1 MSKSINLNVNDE
13 LKKNEGDKEEEILDY
28 EKLNNENDYDLDQ
41 LNINNEYNLI
51 KVNLNKENN
60 QDLYPMDYLISK
72 DEIDHMEINII
83 NNNENKN
90 GIGSKFMFFS
100 NLANKIRNGI
110 KNKKLL
116 LEQKLSELLNYNNG
130 YFEEKEKEL
139 EEENDSEE
147 GEDEYEDI
155 NEIEEIP
162 YFKEYQADINQSK
175 YKNKDRNKYIINRD
189 YINESFYSLSSSL
202 YEDSVYENEIKKN
215 SFIKPKLNGKDLY
228 YIEKMQ
234 KWGLRVIF
242 KIILSNKIRIVQNS
256 FYKIKMLSISSPKK
270 RDKVFYRIYHKYEK
284 KAQNELVKQHF
295 LRYKI
300 KVIELKSQEIEK
312 NRKNDINISKS
323 KNDNDLSIPPPPI
336 LLNSNSSLIPLPPGV
351 PPPPGFQLP
360 PGVPMPPSFLMR
372 TIPDPTK
379 NIPKLPKGHFSRK
392 FQWEKIEYS
401 NYEKSFWKEFEEK
414 QEKTKIPLK
423 IDYDSLQKMF
433 TYEKIIKKESA
444 NFDKKEKITLL
455 DSRRLMNMSISLSKI
470 KISKDKLEKLI
481 KAYDIDNILD
491 IETLNLLLYFFP
503 TEEEKKALINYNDD
517 IRKLSIPEQLCTM
530 LVSIEKCQ
538 KIIKILIFKKQLSGK
553 VSNILIQIK
562 ILQEAITSINNS
574 EQFKSILFILRQM
587 GNYLNMGTSI
597 GKAFGFSVNSL
608 SKLDSIKGIN
618 KEKTSLLEYL
628 ILMIKKDNPELLNFY
643 KDFKNLEHSKNCNKE
658 EIDKNIMEINSIIK
672 EIIKEKDTTNKDYL
686 VFIDNV
692 VKYTKAKMDCLE
704 LSLKFLND
712 EIEKTIEIF
721 GENKSK
727 FNVNAFIR
735 NVDNFVEK
743 FKLIS
748 MEITQREIRLQ
759 KKKTFEEKRKREMK
773 IVNTDYQKINGN
785 NIINI
790 NKANI
795 AKCINKKKYLK
806 KDLILNIKR
815 EINALEK
822 PHDIFNYS
830 ERGDPELIRKELYE
844 MTKDNDFELKKYIVG
859 KRQKQ
864 KLIKRKIKIEYKEDN
879 KKKWNDIY
887 TTLK

>member
-1 MSKSINLNVNDE
+1 MSKSINLTVNDE
-13 LKKNEGDKEEEILDY
+13 LKNIEGDKEEEILDY
-28 EKLNNENDYDLDQ
+28 EKFNTEYDYDLDQ
-41 LNINNEYNLI
+41 LNINNEYNL
-51 KVNLNKENN
+51 LNVKSNEENN
-60 QDLYPMDYLISK
+60 QDLYPMDYLLSK
-72 DEIDHMEINII
+72 DEIDNMEINII
-83 NNNENKN
+83 NSDENKN
-90 GIGSKFMFFS
+90 GAGSKFMFFS
-100 NLANKIRNGI
+100 NLANKIRTGI

-116 LEQKLSELLNYNNG
+116 LEQKISEFLNYNNE

-139 EEENDSEE
+139 EEENNSED

-162 YFKEYQADINQSK
+162 YIKEYTDISQNK
-175 YKNKDRNKYIINRD
+175 FDKKDRSKYIINRD
-189 YINESFYSLSSSL
+189 YKNESFYSLSSSL
-202 YEDSVYENEIKKN
+202 YEDSAYENGIKKN
-215 SFIKPKLNGKDLY
+215 SSIKPKLNEKDQY

-234 KWGLRVIF
+234 KWGLRFIYN
-242 KIILSNKIRIVQNS
+242 IILNNKIRIVQNS
-256 FYKIKMLSISSPKK
+256 FYKIKLVSISSPKK
-270 RDKVFYRIYHKYEK
+270 RDKIFYRLYHKYEK
-284 KAQNELVKQHF
+284 KYQNELVKQHF
-295 LRYKI
+295 IRYKI

-312 NRKNDINISKS
+312 NRKKDNNISKS
-323 KNDNDLSIPPPPI
+323 NNDSSIPPPPI

-351 PPPPGFQLP
+351 PPPPGFQFP
-360 PGVPMPPSFLMR
+360 PGVPMPPSFLMS

-392 FQWEKIEYS
+392 FQWEKIEFS
-401 NYEKSFWKEFEEK
+401 NYKKSFWKEFEEK
-414 QEKTKIPLK
+414 QEKAKIPLK
-423 IDYDSLQKMF
+423 IDYDSLQKIF

-444 NFDKKEKITLL
+444 NFGKKEKITLL

-628 ILMIKKDNPELLNFY
+628 ILMIKKDNPELIHFY
-643 KDFKNLEHSKNCNKE
+643 KDFKNLEQSKNCIKE
-658 EIDKNIMEINSIIK
+658 EIDKNIMEIKGIIN
-672 EIIKEKDTTNKDYL
+672 EIKKEKDSTNKDYL
-686 VFIDNV
+686 MFIDNV

-704 LSLKFLND
+704 LSLKFLNN
-712 EIEKTIEIF
+712 EIEKTIEMF

-727 FNVNAFIR
+727 FNVNEFIR
-735 NVDNFVEK
+735 SVDNFVEK

-748 MEITQREIRLQ
+748 MEITQREIRIQ

-773 IVNTDYQKINGN
+773 IVNTDYQKTNAN
-785 NIINI
+785 ANII
-790 NKANI
+790 
-795 AKCINKKKYLK
+795 KCMAKKKYLR

-815 EINALEK
+815 EINAMEK
-822 PHDIFNYS
+822 PHDIFNNS
-830 ERGDPELIRKELYE
+830 ERGDPELLRKELYE
-844 MTKDNDFELKKYIVG
+844 LTKDNDFELKKYIVD

-864 KLIKRKIKIEYKEDN
+864 KLIKRKIKIENKEDN
-879 KKKWNDIY
+879 KKKWDDIY
-887 TTLK
+887 PKWK

>member
-1 MSKSINLNVNDE
+1 MSKSINLTVNEE
-13 LKKNEGDKEEEILDY
+13 LKNIEGDKEEEILDY
-28 EKLNNENDYDLDQ
+28 EKFNTEYDYDLDQ
-41 LNINNEYNLI
+41 LNINNEYNL
-51 KVNLNKENN
+51 LNVKSNEENN
-60 QDLYPMDYLISK
+60 QDLYPMDYLLSK
-72 DEIDHMEINII
+72 DEIDNMEINII
-83 NNNENKN
+83 NSDENKN
-90 GIGSKFMFFS
+90 GAGSKFMFFS
-100 NLANKIRNGI
+100 NLANKIRTGI
-110 KNKKLL
+110 KSKKLL
-116 LEQKLSELLNYNNG
+116 LEQKISEILNYNNE

-139 EEENDSEE
+139 EEENDSED

-162 YFKEYQADINQSK
+162 YIKEYTDISQNK
-175 YKNKDRNKYIINRD
+175 FDKKDRSKYIINRD
-189 YINESFYSLSSSL
+189 YKNESFYSLSSSL
-202 YEDSVYENEIKKN
+202 YEDSAYENGIKKN
-215 SFIKPKLNGKDLY
+215 SSIKPKLNEKDQY

-234 KWGLRVIF
+234 KWGLRFIYN
-242 KIILSNKIRIVQNS
+242 IILNNKIRIVQNS
-256 FYKIKMLSISSPKK
+256 FYKIKLVSISSPKK
-270 RDKVFYRIYHKYEK
+270 RDKIFYRLYHKYEK
-284 KAQNELVKQHF
+284 KYQNELVKQHF
-295 LRYKI
+295 IRYKI

-312 NRKNDINISKS
+312 NRKKDNNISKS
-323 KNDNDLSIPPPPI
+323 NNDSSIPPPPI

-351 PPPPGFQLP
+351 PPPPGFQFP
-360 PGVPMPPSFLMR
+360 PGVPMPPSFLMS

-392 FQWEKIEYS
+392 FQWEKIEFS
-401 NYEKSFWKEFEEK
+401 NYKKSFWKEFEEK

-423 IDYDSLQKMF
+423 IDYDSLQKIF

-444 NFDKKEKITLL
+444 NFGKKEKITLL

-618 KEKTSLLEYL
+618 KEKTTLLEYL
-628 ILMIKKDNPELLNFY
+628 ILMIKKDNPELIHFY
-643 KDFKNLEHSKNCNKE
+643 KDFKSLEQSKNCIKE
-658 EIDKNIMEINSIIK
+658 EIDKNIMEIKGIIN
-672 EIIKEKDTTNKDYL
+672 EIKKEKDSTNKDYL
-686 VFIDNV
+686 MFIDNV

-704 LSLKFLND
+704 LSLKFLNN
-712 EIEKTIEIF
+712 EIEKTIEMF

-727 FNVNAFIR
+727 FNVNEFIR
-735 NVDNFVEK
+735 SVDNFVEK

-748 MEITQREIRLQ
+748 MEITQREIRIQ

-773 IVNTDYQKINGN
+773 IVNTDYQKTNAN
-785 NIINI
+785 ANII
-790 NKANI
+790 
-795 AKCINKKKYLK
+795 KCMAKKKYLR

-815 EINALEK
+815 EINAMEK
-822 PHDIFNYS
+822 PHDIFNNS
-830 ERGDPELIRKELYE
+830 ERGDPEFLRKELYE
-844 MTKDNDFELKKYIVG
+844 LTKDNDFELKKYIVD

-864 KLIKRKIKIEYKEDN
+864 KLIKRKIKIENKEDN
-879 KKKWNDIY
+879 KKKWDDIY
-887 TTLK
+887 PKWK

>member
-1 MSKSINLNVNDE
+1 MSKSINLTVNDE
-13 LKKNEGDKEEEILDY
+13 LKNIEGDKEEEILDY
-28 EKLNNENDYDLDQ
+28 DKFNTEYDYDLDQ
-41 LNINNEYNLI
+41 LNINNEYNL
-51 KVNLNKENN
+51 LNVKSNEENN
-60 QDLYPMDYLISK
+60 QDLYPMDYLLSK
-72 DEIDHMEINII
+72 DEIDNMEINII
-83 NNNENKN
+83 NSDENKN
-90 GIGSKFMFFS
+90 GAGSKFMFFS
-100 NLANKIRNGI
+100 NLANKIRTGI

-116 LEQKLSELLNYNNG
+116 LEQKISEFLNYNNE

-139 EEENDSEE
+139 EEENDSED

-162 YFKEYQADINQSK
+162 YIKEYTDISQNK
-175 YKNKDRNKYIINRD
+175 FDKKDRSKYIINRD
-189 YINESFYSLSSSL
+189 YKNESFYSLSSSL
-202 YEDSVYENEIKKN
+202 YEDSAYENGIKKN
-215 SFIKPKLNGKDLY
+215 SSIKPKLNEKDQY

-234 KWGLRVIF
+234 KWGLRFIYN
-242 KIILSNKIRIVQNS
+242 IILNNKIRIVQNS
-256 FYKIKMLSISSPKK
+256 FYKIKLVSISSPKK
-270 RDKVFYRIYHKYEK
+270 RDKIFYRLYHKYEK
-284 KAQNELVKQHF
+284 KYQNELVKQHF
-295 LRYKI
+295 IRYKI

-312 NRKNDINISKS
+312 NRKKDNNISKS
-323 KNDNDLSIPPPPI
+323 NNDSSIPPPPI

-351 PPPPGFQLP
+351 PPPPGFQFP
-360 PGVPMPPSFLMR
+360 PGVPMPPSFLMS

-392 FQWEKIEYS
+392 FQWEKIEFS
-401 NYEKSFWKEFEEK
+401 NYKKSFWKEFEEK

-423 IDYDSLQKMF
+423 IDYDSLQKIF

-444 NFDKKEKITLL
+444 NFGKKEKITLL

-628 ILMIKKDNPELLNFY
+628 ILMIKKDNPELIHFY
-643 KDFKNLEHSKNCNKE
+643 KDFKNLEQSKNCIKE
-658 EIDKNIMEINSIIK
+658 EIDKNIMEIKGIIN
-672 EIIKEKDTTNKDYL
+672 EIKKEKDSTNKDYL
-686 VFIDNV
+686 MFIDNV

-704 LSLKFLND
+704 LSLKFLNN
-712 EIEKTIEIF
+712 EIEKTIEMF

-727 FNVNAFIR
+727 FNVNEFIR
-735 NVDNFVEK
+735 SVDNFVEK

-748 MEITQREIRLQ
+748 MEITQREIRIQ

-773 IVNTDYQKINGN
+773 IVNTDYQKTNAN
-785 NIINI
+785 ANII
-790 NKANI
+790 
-795 AKCINKKKYLK
+795 KCMAKKKYLR

-815 EINALEK
+815 EINAMEK
-822 PHDIFNYS
+822 PHDIFNNS
-830 ERGDPELIRKELYE
+830 ERGDPELLRKELYE
-844 MTKDNDFELKKYIVG
+844 LTKDNDFELKKYIVD

-864 KLIKRKIKIEYKEDN
+864 KLIKRKIKIENKEDN
-879 KKKWNDIY
+879 KKKWDDIY
-887 TTLK
+887 PKWK

>member
-1 MSKSINLNVNDE
+1 MSKSINLTVNDE
-13 LKKNEGDKEEEILDY
+13 LKNIKGDKEEEILDY
-28 EKLNNENDYDLDQ
+28 EKFNTEYDYDLDQ
-41 LNINNEYNLI
+41 LNINNEYNL
-51 KVNLNKENN
+51 LNVKSNEEND
-60 QDLYPMDYLISK
+60 QDLYPMDYLLSK
-72 DEIDHMEINII
+72 DEIDNMEINII
-83 NNNENKN
+83 NSDENKN
-90 GIGSKFMFFS
+90 GAGSKFMFFS
-100 NLANKIRNGI
+100 NLANKIRTGI
-110 KNKKLL
+110 KSKKLL
-116 LEQKLSELLNYNNG
+116 LEQKISEFLNYNNE

-139 EEENDSEE
+139 EEENDSED
-147 GEDEYEDI
+147 GEDEYEAI

-162 YFKEYQADINQSK
+162 YIKEYTDISQNK
-175 YKNKDRNKYIINRD
+175 FDKKDRSKYIINRD
-189 YINESFYSLSSSL
+189 YKNESFYSLSSSL
-202 YEDSVYENEIKKN
+202 YEDSAYENGIKKN
-215 SFIKPKLNGKDLY
+215 SSIKPKLNEKDQY

-234 KWGLRVIF
+234 KWGLRFIYN
-242 KIILSNKIRIVQNS
+242 IILNNKIRIVQNS
-256 FYKIKMLSISSPKK
+256 FYKIKLVSISSPKK
-270 RDKVFYRIYHKYEK
+270 RDKIFYRLYHKYEK
-284 KAQNELVKQHF
+284 KYQNELVKQHF
-295 LRYKI
+295 IRYKI

-312 NRKNDINISKS
+312 NRKKDNNISKS
-323 KNDNDLSIPPPPI
+323 NNDSSIPPPPI

-351 PPPPGFQLP
+351 PPPPGFQFP
-360 PGVPMPPSFLMR
+360 PGVPMPPSFLMS

-392 FQWEKIEYS
+392 FQWEKIEFS
-401 NYEKSFWKEFEEK
+401 NYKKSFWKEFEEK

-423 IDYDSLQKMF
+423 IDYDSLQKIF

-444 NFDKKEKITLL
+444 NFGKKEKITLL

-618 KEKTSLLEYL
+618 KEKTTLLEYL
-628 ILMIKKDNPELLNFY
+628 ILMIKKDNPELIHFY
-643 KDFKNLEHSKNCNKE
+643 KDFKNLEQSKNCIKE
-658 EIDKNIMEINSIIK
+658 EIDKNIMEIKGIIN
-672 EIIKEKDTTNKDYL
+672 EIKKEKDSTNKDYL
-686 VFIDNV
+686 MFIDNV

-704 LSLKFLND
+704 LSLKFLNN
-712 EIEKTIEIF
+712 EIEKTIEMF

-727 FNVNAFIR
+727 FNVNEFIR
-735 NVDNFVEK
+735 SVDNFVEK

-748 MEITQREIRLQ
+748 MEITQREIRIQ

-773 IVNTDYQKINGN
+773 IVNTDYQKTNAN
-785 NIINI
+785 ANII
-790 NKANI
+790 
-795 AKCINKKKYLK
+795 KCMAKKKYLR

-815 EINALEK
+815 EINAMEK
-822 PHDIFNYS
+822 PHDIFNNS
-830 ERGDPELIRKELYE
+830 ERGDPELLRKELYE
-844 MTKDNDFELKKYIVG
+844 LTKDNDFELKKYIVD

-864 KLIKRKIKIEYKEDN
+864 KLIKRKIKIENKEDN
-879 KKKWNDIY
+879 KKKWDDIY
-887 TTLK
+887 PKWK

>member
-1 MSKSINLNVNDE
+1 MSKSINLTVNEE
-13 LKKNEGDKEEEILDY
+13 LKNIEGDKEEEILDY
-28 EKLNNENDYDLDQ
+28 EKFNTEYDYDLDQ
-41 LNINNEYNLI
+41 LNINNEYNL
-51 KVNLNKENN
+51 LNEKSNEENN
-60 QDLYPMDYLISK
+60 QDLYPMDYLLSK
-72 DEIDHMEINII
+72 DEIDNMEINII
-83 NNNENKN
+83 NSDENKN
-90 GIGSKFMFFS
+90 GAGSKFMFFS
-100 NLANKIRNGI
+100 NLANKIRTGI
-110 KNKKLL
+110 KSKKLL
-116 LEQKLSELLNYNNG
+116 LEQKISEFLNYNNE

-139 EEENDSEE
+139 EEENDSED

-162 YFKEYQADINQSK
+162 YIKEYTDISQNK
-175 YKNKDRNKYIINRD
+175 FDKKDRSKYIINRD
-189 YINESFYSLSSSL
+189 YKNESFYSLSSSL
-202 YEDSVYENEIKKN
+202 YEDSAYENGIKKN
-215 SFIKPKLNGKDLY
+215 SSIKPKLNEKDQY

-234 KWGLRVIF
+234 KWGLRFIYN
-242 KIILSNKIRIVQNS
+242 IILNNKIRIVQNS
-256 FYKIKMLSISSPKK
+256 FYKIKLVSISSPKK
-270 RDKVFYRIYHKYEK
+270 RDKIFYRLYHKYEK
-284 KAQNELVKQHF
+284 KYQNELVKQHF
-295 LRYKI
+295 IRYKI

-312 NRKNDINISKS
+312 NRKKDNNISKS
-323 KNDNDLSIPPPPI
+323 NNDSSIPPPPI

-351 PPPPGFQLP
+351 PPPPGFQFP
-360 PGVPMPPSFLMR
+360 PGVPMPPSFFMS

-392 FQWEKIEYS
+392 FQWEKIEFS
-401 NYEKSFWKEFEEK
+401 NYKKSFWKEFEEK

-423 IDYDSLQKMF
+423 IDYDSLQKIF

-444 NFDKKEKITLL
+444 NFGKKEKITLL

-618 KEKTSLLEYL
+618 KEKTTLLEYL
-628 ILMIKKDNPELLNFY
+628 ILMIKKDNPELIHFY
-643 KDFKNLEHSKNCNKE
+643 KDFKNLEQSKNCIKE
-658 EIDKNIMEINSIIK
+658 EIDKNIMEIKGIIN
-672 EIIKEKDTTNKDYL
+672 EIKKEKDSTNKDYL
-686 VFIDNV
+686 MFIDNV

-704 LSLKFLND
+704 LSLKFLNN
-712 EIEKTIEIF
+712 EIEKTIEMF

-727 FNVNAFIR
+727 FNVNEFIR
-735 NVDNFVEK
+735 SVDNFVEK

-748 MEITQREIRLQ
+748 MEITQREIRIQ

-773 IVNTDYQKINGN
+773 IVNTDYQKTNAN
-785 NIINI
+785 ANII
-790 NKANI
+790 
-795 AKCINKKKYLK
+795 KCMAKKKYLR

-815 EINALEK
+815 EINAMEK
-822 PHDIFNYS
+822 PHDIFNNS
-830 ERGDPELIRKELYE
+830 ERGDPELLRKELYE
-844 MTKDNDFELKKYIVG
+844 LTKDNDFELKKYIVD

-879 KKKWNDIY
+879 KKKWDDIY
-887 TTLK
+887 PKWK

>member
-1 MSKSINLNVNDE
+1 MSKSINLTVNDE
-13 LKKNEGDKEEEILDY
+13 LKNIKGDKEEEILDY
-28 EKLNNENDYDLDQ
+28 EKFNTEYDYDLDQ
-41 LNINNEYNLI
+41 LNINNEYNL
-51 KVNLNKENN
+51 LNVKSNEEND
-60 QDLYPMDYLISK
+60 QDLYPMDYLLSK
-72 DEIDHMEINII
+72 DEIDNMEINII
-83 NNNENKN
+83 NSDENKN
-90 GIGSKFMFFS
+90 GAGSKFMFFS
-100 NLANKIRNGI
+100 NLANKIRTGI
-110 KNKKLL
+110 KSKKLL
-116 LEQKLSELLNYNNG
+116 LEQKISEFLNYNNE

-139 EEENDSEE
+139 EEENDSED

-162 YFKEYQADINQSK
+162 YIKEYTDISQNK
-175 YKNKDRNKYIINRD
+175 FDKKDRSKYIINRD
-189 YINESFYSLSSSL
+189 YKNESFYSLSSSL
-202 YEDSVYENEIKKN
+202 YEDSAYENGIKKN
-215 SFIKPKLNGKDLY
+215 SSIKPKLNEKDQY

-234 KWGLRVIF
+234 KWGLRFIYN
-242 KIILSNKIRIVQNS
+242 IILNNKIRIVQNS
-256 FYKIKMLSISSPKK
+256 FYKIKLVSISSPKK
-270 RDKVFYRIYHKYEK
+270 RDKIFYRLYHKYEK
-284 KAQNELVKQHF
+284 KYQNELVKQHF
-295 LRYKI
+295 IRYKI

-312 NRKNDINISKS
+312 NRKKDNNISKS
-323 KNDNDLSIPPPPI
+323 NNDSSIPPPPI

-351 PPPPGFQLP
+351 PPPPGFQFP
-360 PGVPMPPSFLMR
+360 PGVPMPPSFLMS

-392 FQWEKIEYS
+392 FQWEKIEFS
-401 NYEKSFWKEFEEK
+401 NYKKSFWKEFEEK

-423 IDYDSLQKMF
+423 IDYDSLQKIF

-444 NFDKKEKITLL
+444 NFGKKEKITLL

-618 KEKTSLLEYL
+618 KEKTTLLEYL
-628 ILMIKKDNPELLNFY
+628 ILMIKKDNPELIHFY
-643 KDFKNLEHSKNCNKE
+643 KDFKNLEQSKNCIKE
-658 EIDKNIMEINSIIK
+658 EIDKNIMEIKGIIN
-672 EIIKEKDTTNKDYL
+672 EIKKEKDSTNKDYL
-686 VFIDNV
+686 MFIDNV

-704 LSLKFLND
+704 LSLKFLNN
-712 EIEKTIEIF
+712 EIEKTIEMF

-727 FNVNAFIR
+727 FNVNEFIR
-735 NVDNFVEK
+735 SVDNFVEK

-748 MEITQREIRLQ
+748 MEITQREIRIQ

-773 IVNTDYQKINGN
+773 IVNTDYQKTNAN
-785 NIINI
+785 ANII
-790 NKANI
+790 
-795 AKCINKKKYLK
+795 KCMAKKKYLR

-815 EINALEK
+815 EINAMEK
-822 PHDIFNYS
+822 PHDIFNNS
-830 ERGDPELIRKELYE
+830 ERGDPELLRKELYE
-844 MTKDNDFELKKYIVG
+844 LTKDNDFELKKYIVD

-864 KLIKRKIKIEYKEDN
+864 KLIKRKIKIENKEDN
-879 KKKWNDIY
+879 KKKWDDIY
-887 TTLK
+887 PKWK

>member
-1 MSKSINLNVNDE
+1 MSKSINLTVNDE
-13 LKKNEGDKEEEILDY
+13 LKNIEGDKEEEILDY
-28 EKLNNENDYDLDQ
+28 EKFNTEYDYDLDQ
-41 LNINNEYNLI
+41 LNINNEYNL
-51 KVNLNKENN
+51 LNVKSNEENN
-60 QDLYPMDYLISK
+60 QDLYPMDYLLSK
-72 DEIDHMEINII
+72 DEIDNMEINII
-83 NNNENKN
+83 NSDENKN
-90 GIGSKFMFFS
+90 GAGSKFMFFS
-100 NLANKIRNGI
+100 NLANKIRTGI

-116 LEQKLSELLNYNNG
+116 LEQKISEFLNYNNE

-139 EEENDSEE
+139 EEENDSED

-162 YFKEYQADINQSK
+162 YIKEYTDLNQYK
-175 YKNKDRNKYIINRD
+175 YDKKDRSKYIINRD
-189 YINESFYSLSSSL
+189 YKNETFYSLSSSL
-202 YEDSVYENEIKKN
+202 YEDSAYVNEIKKN
-215 SFIKPKLNGKDLY
+215 SSIKPKLNGKDQY

-234 KWGLRVIF
+234 KWGLRVIYN
-242 KIILSNKIRIVQNS
+242 IILNNKIRIVQNS
-256 FYKIKMLSISSPKK
+256 FYKIKLVSISSPKK
-270 RDKVFYRIYHKYEK
+270 RDKIFYKLYHKYEK

-295 LRYKI
+295 IRYKI

-312 NRKNDINISKS
+312 NRKKDINISKS
-323 KNDNDLSIPPPPI
+323 KIDNDSSNPPPI

-351 PPPPGFQLP
+351 PPPPGFQFP
-360 PGVPMPPSFLMR
+360 PGVPMPPSFLMS

-392 FQWEKIEYS
+392 FQWEKIEFS
-401 NYEKSFWKEFEEK
+401 NYKKSFWKEFEEK

-444 NFDKKEKITLL
+444 NFGKKEKITLL

-628 ILMIKKDNPELLNFY
+628 ILMIKKDNPELIYFY
-643 KDFKNLEHSKNCNKE
+643 KDFKNLEQSKNCIKE
-658 EIDKNIMEINSIIK
+658 EIDKNIMEIKGIIN
-672 EIIKEKDTTNKDYL
+672 EIIKEKDATNKDYL
-686 VFIDNV
+686 MFIDNV

-712 EIEKTIEIF
+712 EIEKTIEMF

-727 FNVNAFIR
+727 FNVNEFIR

-743 FKLIS
+743 YKLIS

-773 IVNTDYQKINGN
+773 IVNTDYQRTNAN
-785 NIINI
+785 ANII
-790 NKANI
+790 
-795 AKCINKKKYLK
+795 KCMAKKKYLR

-815 EINALEK
+815 EINAMEK
-822 PHDIFNYS
+822 PHDIFNNS
-830 ERGDPELIRKELYE
+830 ERGDPELLRKELYE
-844 MTKDNDFELKKYIVG
+844 LTKDNDFELKKYIVD

-879 KKKWNDIY
+879 KKKWDDIY
-887 TTLK
+887 PKWK